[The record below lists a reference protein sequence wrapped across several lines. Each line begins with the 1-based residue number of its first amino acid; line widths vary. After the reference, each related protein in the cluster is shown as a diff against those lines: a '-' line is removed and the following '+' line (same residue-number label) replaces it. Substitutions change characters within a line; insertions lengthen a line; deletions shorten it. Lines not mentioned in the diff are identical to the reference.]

1 MAYSLVQPSL
11 AGGEIS
17 PSLYGRIDLEN
28 TRRHCAAAA
37 ISSSGSQAAL
47 KIVGFRFWGARN
59 MQTVT
64 AG

>member
-1 MAYSLVQPSL
+1 MK
-11 AGGEIS
+11 
-17 PSLYGRIDLEN
+17 N

-47 KIVGFRFWGARN
+47 KIVPVSGSWGARN